1 MYYRCDKYK
10 NEVVLNQLEDEVHK
24 LLWEKEIKEMKLKD
38 EQKEKEE
45 SLVRQDLDGY
55 GYVSRPGFEFKET
68 RQREGLGEYIIT
80 RN

>member
-38 EQKEKEE
+38 EQKEKGNEKKEE
-45 SLVRQDLDGY
+45 
-55 GYVSRPGFEFKET
+55 KEKVEN
-68 RQREGLGEYIIT
+68 REDKTNFTL
-80 RN
+80 

>member
-1 MYYRCDKYK
+1 MCDEYK
-10 NEVVLNQLEDEVHK
+10 NEVVLNQLEDEVHN

-68 RQREGLGEYIIT
+68 SQREGLGEYI
-80 RN
+80 